1 VWARRKGVT
10 REEPFRIDFGMTPKP
25 LDTSVTVQNL
35 QEQAHIR
42 LGPEG
47 RLRIALELSE
57 AVRDLRLAGLRSS
70 QPDVSEADLVR
81 RFILE
86 THGLQPEAVP

>member
-1 VWARRKGVT
+1 MQD
-10 REEPFRIDFGMTPKP
+10 ELYPLDFVMAPEP
-25 LDTSVTVQNL
+25 LDTSVTAQDL
-35 QEQAHIR
+35 QDQAHIS

-47 RLRIALELSE
+47 RLRIAFDLSE

-70 QPDVSEADLVR
+70 QPDVSEAQLVR